1 MIVDIHPVM
10 TVKTAVFPAHT
21 MVPMWHVRKAYVIMM
36 VKFTFWLD
44 RFVNLLLISQKAF
57 LLIYWFWHT
66 IRTILFNVL
75 LFWV

>member
-44 RFVNLLLISQKAF
+44 LFVNLC
-57 LLIYWFWHT
+57 
-66 IRTILFNVL
+66 
-75 LFWV
+75 